1 MTRRGPGTAPPLD
14 TLRSP
19 QWGATLFVWGVWA
32 AMLLAGLYFVK
43 TYGHNPPEWPSVSQQ
58 TGAERYEPP
67 SLGSES
73 DEHRIFLPQAI
84 FLGLAKLTGCGLRTG
99 LIFNVLTLGVA
110 AVLLIGAMRRLRG
123 WTSYT
128 DAFFPVALLHLGQ
141 WENFLQSFGVQFV
154 SSTLLASILLATILG
169 SGPQPSLKA
178 ALLAGV
184 CLVFLPLCGTNGAA
198 LVPALALWLVMGG
211 LLHCF
216 SSADPHS
223 RRNGLAIIAVAL
235 AAVLLAIVYFVEYV
249 KWDAEFHRAHSGARE
264 TLKTAMQFLTMSFGQ
279 PGPSYR
285 AYSGWAIVGLASISV
300 AVLVGVWVRHPA
312 ERVRALGLFLYLGAV
327 ASLALS
333 VGWGRAVLGADA
345 GFASR
350 YVTLATAAL
359 CCVYGIWGLRP
370 GALGQFGQNLLFTV
384 VCLFLPMNVEDGLA
398 GGRQAGAAASPAGS
412 DYEGM
417 LDTADSAE
425 LSGWA
430 WDKNR
435 PDEAVTVEIYDG
447 DARLA
452 EFAANQSRPD
462 LIELG
467 KGNGNH
473 GFTYRLTAKLRDGW
487 AHVFR
492 VRVAGTTFDLNGSP
506 KELVLKAP

>member
-1 MTRRGPGTAPPLD
+1 MIRGGPGSARPLD
-14 TLRSP
+14 IPRSP
-19 QWGATLFVWGVWA
+19 AWGATLFVWGVWA

-43 TYGHNPPEWPSVSQQ
+43 TYGHNPPDWPSVPQQ
-58 TGAERYEPP
+58 TGAEPCEPP

-84 FLGLAKLTGCGLRTG
+84 LLGLAKLTGCGLRTG
-99 LIFNVLTLGVA
+99 MIFNVLTLGVA
-110 AVLLIGAMRRLRG
+110 AVLLIRAMRRLRG

-141 WENFLQSFGVQFV
+141 WENFLHSFGVQFV
-154 SSTLLASILLATILG
+154 SSTLLASIVLATILG
-169 SGPQPSLKA
+169 SGPQLSVKP

-184 CLVFLPLCGTNGAA
+184 CLVLLPLCGTNGAA
-198 LVPALALWLVMGG
+198 LVPALAVWLVIAG

-216 SSADPHS
+216 SSADPHA
-223 RRNGLAIIAVAL
+223 RRNGLAIIGLAL
-235 AAVLLAIVYFVEYV
+235 AAFLLVIEYFVEYV
-249 KWDAEFHRAHSGARE
+249 KWDAEFHPADSGARE
-264 TLKTAMQFLTMSFGQ
+264 TLRTAMQFLTMSFGQ
-279 PGPSYR
+279 PGRFYW
-285 AYSGWAIVGLASISV
+285 AYSGWAIVGAASIGV

-312 ERVRALGLFLYLGAV
+312 ERVRALGLFLYLGAIG
-327 ASLALS
+327 SLALTL
-333 VGWGRAVLGADA
+333 GWGRAVLGADA
-345 GFASR
+345 GFAPR

-359 CCVYGIWGLRP
+359 CGVYCIWGLNR
-370 GALGQFGQNLLFTV
+370 GALGQFGQTLLFTV
-384 VCLFLPMNVEDGLA
+384 VCLLLPMNVEDGLA
-398 GGRQAGAAASPAGS
+398 GGRQAGAAPSAAGG

-447 DARLA
+447 DTRLA
-452 EFAANQSRPD
+452 AFAANQSRPD
-462 LIELG
+462 LIEVG

-473 GFTYRLTAKLRDGW
+473 GFSYRLPAKLRDGW

-506 KELVLKAP
+506 KELLLKAP